1 MNNISS
7 LRKAAGI
14 SQAELG
20 KAIGV
25 AQNTVSAWEK
35 GVRQPDNSCL
45 RLLAEYF
52 SVSVDEVLGYSGA
65 VSPASSANAYRVP
78 VLGRVAAG
86 LPLLADEEI
95 IDWEELPNA
104 WRLRGDY
111 FGLVIKGQSMEPR
124 MCEGDVVII
133 RKQESCE
140 SGQTAIVMVNGDE
153 ATCKRVVYHDNGLSL
168 VSYNPVFP
176 PQFYTSEE
184 VEKLPV
190 RIIGIVAELR
200 AKIN

>member
-1 MNNISS
+1 MTSVEIVKNICKT
-7 LRKAAGI
+7 RKI
-14 SQAELG
+14 PIYRL
-20 KAIGV
+20 
-25 AQNTVSAWEK
+25 EK
-35 GVRQPDNSCL
+35 D
-45 RLLAEYF
+45 
-52 SVSVDEVLGYSGA
+52 LGYSNGYISQLRKGVFPSDRLTEIA
-65 VSPASSANAYRVP
+65 AYLDVPLDMLLGHDPEASESAYRVP

-95 IDWEELPNA
+95 IDWEELPKA
-104 WRLRGDY
+104 WKLKGDY
-111 FGLVIKGQSMEPR
+111 FGLVIKGTSMEPR

-133 RKQESCE
+133 RKQETCE

-190 RIIGIVAELR
+190 RIIGVVAELR
-200 AKIN
+200 AQIN

>member
-52 SVSVDEVLGYSGA
+52 SVSVDEVLGYSTITHL
-65 VSPASSANAYRVP
+65 SEPLRVY
-78 VLGRVAAG
+78 VTARCIIIAA
-86 LPLLADEEI
+86 D
-95 IDWEELPNA
+95 
-104 WRLRGDY
+104 
-111 FGLVIKGQSMEPR
+111 LVI
-124 MCEGDVVII
+124 
-133 RKQESCE
+133 
-140 SGQTAIVMVNGDE
+140 
-153 ATCKRVVYHDNGLSL
+153 
-168 VSYNPVFP
+168 
-176 PQFYTSEE
+176 
-184 VEKLPV
+184 
-190 RIIGIVAELR
+190 
-200 AKIN
+200 

>member
-1 MNNISS
+1 MTSVEIVKNICKT
-7 LRKAAGI
+7 RKI
-14 SQAELG
+14 PIYRL
-20 KAIGV
+20 
-25 AQNTVSAWEK
+25 EK
-35 GVRQPDNSCL
+35 D
-45 RLLAEYF
+45 
-52 SVSVDEVLGYSGA
+52 LGYSNGYISQLRKGVFPSDRLTEIA
-65 VSPASSANAYRVP
+65 AYLDVPLEMLLGSEPENSETAYRVP

-95 IDWEELPNA
+95 IDWEELPKA
-104 WRLRGDY
+104 WKLKGDY
-111 FGLVIKGQSMEPR
+111 FGLVIKGASMEPR

-176 PQFYTSEE
+176 PQFYTPPKRSKSSLC
-184 VEKLPV
+184 VS
-190 RIIGIVAELR
+190 
-200 AKIN
+200 

>member
-1 MNNISS
+1 MTSVEIVKNICKS
-7 LRKAAGI
+7 RKI
-14 SQAELG
+14 PIYRL
-20 KAIGV
+20 
-25 AQNTVSAWEK
+25 EK
-35 GVRQPDNSCL
+35 D
-45 RLLAEYF
+45 
-52 SVSVDEVLGYSGA
+52 LGYSNGYISQLRKGVFPSDRLTEIA
-65 VSPASSANAYRVP
+65 AYLDVPLEMLLGSEPENSETAYRVP

-95 IDWEELPNA
+95 IDWEELPKA
-104 WRLRGDY
+104 WKLKGDY
-111 FGLVIKGQSMEPR
+111 FGLVIKGTSMEPR

-133 RKQESCE
+133 RKQEICE

-176 PQFYTSEE
+176 PQFYTSAE
-184 VEKLPV
+184 VENLPV
-190 RIIGIVAELR
+190 KILGVVAELR

>member
-1 MNNISS
+1 MEIIEIIDA
-7 LRKAAGI
+7 LCKKKGI
-14 SQAELG
+14 SRRQMEKEAGLSTGSTSKWKAGFMPNNASLMKLSAYFGVPYDTLLG
-20 KAIGV
+20 
-25 AQNTVSAWEK
+25 ND
-35 GVRQPDNSCL
+35 PDATN
-45 RLLAEYF
+45 
-52 SVSVDEVLGYSGA
+52 V
-65 VSPASSANAYRVP
+65 YRVP

-95 IDWEELPNA
+95 IDWEELPKA
-104 WRLRGDY
+104 WKLKGDY
-111 FGLVIKGQSMEPR
+111 FGLVIKGASMEPR

-176 PQFYTSEE
+176 PQFYTSAE
-184 VEKLPV
+184 VETLPV
-190 RIIGIVAELR
+190 KILGVVAELR

>member
-1 MNNISS
+1 MEIIEIIDA
-7 LRKAAGI
+7 LCKKKGI
-14 SQAELG
+14 SRRQMEKEAGLSTGSTSKWKAGFMPNNASLMKLSAYFGVPYDTLLG
-20 KAIGV
+20 
-25 AQNTVSAWEK
+25 ND
-35 GVRQPDNSCL
+35 PDATN
-45 RLLAEYF
+45 
-52 SVSVDEVLGYSGA
+52 V
-65 VSPASSANAYRVP
+65 YRVP

-95 IDWEELPNA
+95 IDWEELPKA
-104 WRLRGDY
+104 WKLKGDY
-111 FGLVIKGQSMEPR
+111 FGLVIKGTSMEPR

-133 RKQESCE
+133 RKQETCE

-190 RIIGIVAELR
+190 RIIGVVAELR

>member
-1 MNNISS
+1 MTSVEIVKNICKS
-7 LRKAAGI
+7 RKI
-14 SQAELG
+14 PIYRL
-20 KAIGV
+20 
-25 AQNTVSAWEK
+25 EK
-35 GVRQPDNSCL
+35 D
-45 RLLAEYF
+45 
-52 SVSVDEVLGYSGA
+52 LGYSNGYISQLRKGVFPSDRLTEIA
-65 VSPASSANAYRVP
+65 AYLDVPLEMLLGSEPENSETAYRIP

-95 IDWEELPNA
+95 IDWEELPKA
-104 WRLRGDY
+104 WRLKGDY

-176 PQFYTSEE
+176 PQFYTSAE
-184 VEKLPV
+184 VETLPV
-190 RIIGIVAELR
+190 KILGVVAELR

>member
-1 MNNISS
+1 MNRLKF
-7 LRKAAGI
+7 LRKEAGL
-14 SQAELG
+14 SQAELAEKISVHQTLISQIERESIVPSG
-20 KAIGV
+20 STLLDLADFFG
-25 AQNTVSAWEK
+25 VSA
-35 GVRQPDNSCL
+35 DY
-45 RLLAEYF
+45 LLGRDAEGEHAE
-52 SVSVDEVLGYSGA
+52 S
-65 VSPASSANAYRVP
+65 AYRVP

-104 WRLRGDY
+104 WRLKGDY

-153 ATCKRVVYHDNGLSL
+153 ATCKRVVYHDTGLSL

-190 RIIGIVAELR
+190 RIIGVVAELR
-200 AKIN
+200 AKFN

>member
-1 MNNISS
+1 MTSVEIVKNICKT
-7 LRKAAGI
+7 RKI
-14 SQAELG
+14 PIYRL
-20 KAIGV
+20 
-25 AQNTVSAWEK
+25 EK
-35 GVRQPDNSCL
+35 D
-45 RLLAEYF
+45 
-52 SVSVDEVLGYSGA
+52 LGYSNGYISQLRKGVFPSDRLTEIA
-65 VSPASSANAYRVP
+65 AYLDVPLDMLLGNDPEASESAYLVP

-95 IDWEELPNA
+95 IDWEELPKA
-104 WRLRGDY
+104 WKLKGDY

-153 ATCKRVVYHDNGLSL
+153 ATCKRVVFHDNGLTL

-190 RIIGIVAELR
+190 RIIGVVAELR

>member
-1 MNNISS
+1 MTSVEIVKNICKT
-7 LRKAAGI
+7 RKI
-14 SQAELG
+14 PLSRL
-20 KAIGV
+20 
-25 AQNTVSAWEK
+25 EK
-35 GVRQPDNSCL
+35 D
-45 RLLAEYF
+45 
-52 SVSVDEVLGYSGA
+52 LGYSNGYIA
-65 VSPASSANAYRVP
+65 QLRKGVFPSDRLTEIAAYLDVSIDLLLGNEPEDENSAYLVP

-86 LPLLADEEI
+86 LPLLAAEEI
-95 IDWEELPNA
+95 IDWEELPKA
-104 WRLRGDY
+104 WKLKGDY

-133 RKQESCE
+133 RRQETCE

-190 RIIGIVAELR
+190 RIIGVVAELR

>member
-1 MNNISS
+1 MTSVEIVKNICKS
-7 LRKAAGI
+7 RKI
-14 SQAELG
+14 PIHRL
-20 KAIGV
+20 
-25 AQNTVSAWEK
+25 EK
-35 GVRQPDNSCL
+35 D
-45 RLLAEYF
+45 
-52 SVSVDEVLGYSGA
+52 LGYSNGYISQLRKGVFPSDRLTEIA
-65 VSPASSANAYRVP
+65 AYLDVPLEMLLGSEPENSETAYRVP

-95 IDWEELPNA
+95 IDWEELPKA
-104 WRLRGDY
+104 WKLKGDY
-111 FGLVIKGQSMEPR
+111 FGLVIKGTSMEPR

-133 RKQESCE
+133 RKQETCE

>member
-1 MNNISS
+1 MTSVEIVKNICKS
-7 LRKAAGI
+7 RKI
-14 SQAELG
+14 PIYRL
-20 KAIGV
+20 
-25 AQNTVSAWEK
+25 EK
-35 GVRQPDNSCL
+35 D
-45 RLLAEYF
+45 
-52 SVSVDEVLGYSGA
+52 LGYSNGYISQLRKGVFPSDRLTEIA
-65 VSPASSANAYRVP
+65 AYLDVPLEMLLGSEPENSGTAYRVP

-95 IDWEELPNA
+95 IDWEELPKA
-104 WRLRGDY
+104 WKLKGDY
-111 FGLVIKGQSMEPR
+111 FGLVIKGTSMEPR

-133 RKQESCE
+133 RKQETCE

-176 PQFYTSEE
+176 PQFYTSAE
-184 VEKLPV
+184 VETLPV
-190 RIIGIVAELR
+190 KILGVVAELR

>member
-1 MNNISS
+1 MTSVEIVKNICKS
-7 LRKAAGI
+7 RKI
-14 SQAELG
+14 PIYRL
-20 KAIGV
+20 
-25 AQNTVSAWEK
+25 EK
-35 GVRQPDNSCL
+35 D
-45 RLLAEYF
+45 
-52 SVSVDEVLGYSGA
+52 LGYSNGYISQLRKGVFPSDRLTEIA
-65 VSPASSANAYRVP
+65 AYLDVPLEMLLGSEPENSETAYRVP

-95 IDWEELPNA
+95 IDWEELPKA
-104 WRLRGDY
+104 WKLKGDY
-111 FGLVIKGQSMEPR
+111 FGLVIKGTSMEPR

-133 RKQESCE
+133 RKQETCE

-190 RIIGIVAELR
+190 RIIGVVAELR